1 MEVNSSVGFVKV
13 MVDESELFDHSC
25 STVPEMFSLIHSTI
39 SFWYIEVHVRDNL
52 ESVSLTTKSLI
63 IDPLSTS
70 PPLLLIITGP
80 KDER

>member
-39 SFWYIEVHVRDNL
+39 SF
-52 ESVSLTTKSLI
+52 
-63 IDPLSTS
+63 
-70 PPLLLIITGP
+70 
-80 KDER
+80 